1 MISMPRRSLS
11 VALSSALTLGLVCGC
26 GSSQHR
32 TQGTDGPCCNVALP
46 PAPVLL
52 TPDIQ
57 EAPDAPA
64 DHTLDHPPLEAYH
77 GHESAP
83 PSRDV
88 DLRHTSPTSD
98 TPRTGPAGNPFET
111 SAPLNGNPFE
121 THTSDPAPWDRGP
134 AGHDT
139 VETQPVEA
147 PQPEVTDVV
156 RDEVLQRLGA
166 TVERDAQGRPV
177 LIDLSNT
184 AVQNA
189 DLAMLEGMS
198 QLGQL
203 DLSST
208 AVTDEGL
215 RYLSG
220 LSKLQ
225 LLALSGTKVSDAGLA
240 QLESLELRFLLLG
253 FTSISDAGVD
263 ALGRMDK
270 LEGLSLRG
278 SRLTADGVAR
288 LKKLLPNCRIV
299 ADAPQVSAPANRSQ
313 TPAPASPARSPD
325 RDQTVPVEVAPET
338 DGPTLGETDIRRE
351 LISGLPA
358 GTTLQPGAATLS
370 EAEIQLVRISIGNLG
385 DAATYDA
392 IGEYFA
398 LTGRRSAA
406 IAWLRAA
413 VDAAPEERLYRY
425 HLAVALARSGRL
437 QAALPHFTHAVGQAA
452 AQYNLGVIAWHNGD
466 VATSRRHFA
475 EALRQNPQLAA
486 ASFWVNRIDLD
497 LAARTASRRTTIR

>member
-1 MISMPRRSLS
+1 MPRRSLS
-11 VALSSALTLGLVCGC
+11 VALSSALTLGIVCGC

-32 TQGTDGPCCNVALP
+32 TASTDGPCCNVALP
-46 PAPVLL
+46 PAPALL

-64 DHTLDHPPLEAYH
+64 DDTDETPPLEAFRGY
-77 GHESAP
+77 EPSLP
-83 PSRDV
+83 PLDV
-88 DLRHTSPTSD
+88 DLRHTTPTSD
-98 TPRTGPAGNPFET
+98 VPPPGPDENPFE
-111 SAPLNGNPFE
+111 SPAPLNGNPFE
-121 THTSDPAPWDRGP
+121 THTSQGSPWDRDP

-139 VETQPVEA
+139 PGTHPVEA
-147 PQPEVTDVV
+147 PRPEVTDVV
-156 RDEVLQRLGA
+156 PDEVLKRLGA
-166 TVERDAQGRPV
+166 TVDRDAQNRPV

-189 DLAMLEGMS
+189 DLALLAGMS

-208 AVTDEGL
+208 AVSDEGL

-253 FTSISDAGVD
+253 FTSISDAGVES
-263 ALGRMDK
+263 LGRMDQ

-278 SRLTADGVAR
+278 SRLTADGIAR

-299 ADAPQVSAPANRSQ
+299 ADAPQVSTPVDERR
-313 TPAPASPARSPD
+313 TPAPATLPTPATPAD
-325 RDQTVPVEVAPET
+325 ADGTVPVEVPPET
-338 DGPTLGETDIRRE
+338 DGPAMGETALRRD
-351 LISGLPA
+351 LIPGLPA
-358 GTTLQPGAATLS
+358 GTILQPGAATLS
-370 EAEIQLVRISIGNLG
+370 QAELQLARIAIGNLG
-385 DAATYDA
+385 DAGTYDA

-406 IAWLRAA
+406 IVWLRAA

-437 QAALPHFTHAVGQAA
+437 QAALPHFTRAVGQAA

-486 ASFWVNRIDLD
+486 ASVWVSRIDRD
-497 LAARTASRRTTIR
+497 LAARTASRRTAIR